1 MKTKETVIDQIFQSN
16 QNSLIENTLEQEQKM
31 ERDLNFFF
39 NNNTSQPKKKK
50 VRDKKNKTVQHDKN
64 KVTKFL
70 D

>member
-1 MKTKETVIDQIFQSN
+1 METKETVIDQIFQSN
-16 QNSLIENTLEQEQKM
+16 LISLIENTLEQEQKM
-31 ERDLNFFF
+31 EGNLNFFF
-39 NNNTSQPKKKK
+39 NINTSQPKKKK

>member
-1 MKTKETVIDQIFQSN
+1 METKETVIDQIFQSN

>member
-1 MKTKETVIDQIFQSN
+1 METKETVIDQIFQSN

-50 VRDKKNKTVQHDKN
+50 VQDKKNKTVQHDKN

>member
-1 MKTKETVIDQIFQSN
+1 METKETVIDQIFQSN

-39 NNNTSQPKKKK
+39 NNNTSQPKKQK

>member
-1 MKTKETVIDQIFQSN
+1 METKETVIDQIVQSN